1 MEHEAVIEAIE
12 LAALEPGG
20 LDRLMAGDTA
30 PSQIVAAHLAGC
42 SSCVVE
48 LAAIDRD
55 SRVIADVVAT
65 TPSAGLRERTL
76 AAVRERDVPREVPRE
91 VLPRATEA
99 AAAPAASSPAA
110 AAGAGRRVTL
120 GWVAAIA
127 ATVVLSVGATS
138 ILLGDRGQ
146 DQLAAQADAIDSLRW
161 VAEAAM
167 KVAAEPDA
175 TSVELAG
182 PADPAMTGS
191 ILFSP
196 SSTEVVVIASGMTE
210 PPSNQE
216 YSCWIDAGSGRIRIG
231 KMFFGGGLAY
241 WVGESGAIAG
251 LDVPATFGVS
261 LVDVASPAMDAEPVL
276 VGGS

>member
-20 LDRLMAGDTA
+20 LDRLMAGDTET
-30 PSQIVAAHLAGC
+30 SQIVAGHVAGC

-76 AAVRERDVPREVPRE
+76 AAVRERDVPREV
-91 VLPRATEA
+91 LPPATEA
-99 AAAPAASSPAA
+99 AAAPAAL
-110 AAGAGRRVTL
+110 AGAGRRVTL
-120 GWVAAIA
+120 GWVAAPA
-127 ATVVLSVGATS
+127 AAVVLSVGATS
-138 ILLGDRGQ
+138 IVLGDRTQ
-146 DQLAAQADAIDSLRW
+146 DQRAAQADAIESLRW

-167 KVAAEPDA
+167 TVAAGPDV

-182 PADPAMTGS
+182 TADPAMTGS

-196 SSTEVVVIASGMTE
+196 SSTEVVVAAPGMTE

-216 YSCWIDAGSGRIRIG
+216 YSCWMDAGSGPVRIG

-261 LVDVASPAMDAEPVL
+261 LVDVGSPAMDAEPVL
-276 VGGS
+276 VGRS